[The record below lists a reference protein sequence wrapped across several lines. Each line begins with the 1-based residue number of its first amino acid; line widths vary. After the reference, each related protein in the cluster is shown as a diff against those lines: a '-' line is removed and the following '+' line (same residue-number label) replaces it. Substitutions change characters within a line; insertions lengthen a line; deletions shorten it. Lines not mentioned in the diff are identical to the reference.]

1 MPIKLAI
8 YCGLCLVALFIAASQ
23 ASSSGENGLAARI
36 IVINKPDGLVEI
48 KPACL
53 AKRPVKI
60 SYFLDLIKQG
70 GSGNSV
76 SRQSG
81 TAFLQPNQEAVLCKV
96 ALNLESDSRCRVQLK
111 VFYQGRVIASK
122 AIEIS
127 GSNRGELI

>member
-8 YCGLCLVALFIAASQ
+8 YCILCLAGMLIAASQ
-23 ASSSGENGLAARI
+23 APSSGENGLAARI

-53 AKRPVKI
+53 AKRSVKI

-81 TAFLQPNQEAVLCKV
+81 TAFLKPNQEAVLCEV
-96 ALNLESDSRCRVQLK
+96 ALNLQSDSRCRVLLK
-111 VFYQGRVIASK
+111 VFCQGRVIARK
-122 AIEIS
+122 EIEIS